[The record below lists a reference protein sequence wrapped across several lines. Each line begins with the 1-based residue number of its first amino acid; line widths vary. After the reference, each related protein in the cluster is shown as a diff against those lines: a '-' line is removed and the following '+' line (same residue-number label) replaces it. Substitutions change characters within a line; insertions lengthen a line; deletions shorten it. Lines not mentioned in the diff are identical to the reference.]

1 MTSYWTSSQVF
12 EEGRWHSL
20 CLLRKFN
27 LKSCRENFTACKQ
40 KQLYCLYF
48 QNIFSNYN
56 GIPKKHIRTENL
68 GELKRAFTLW
78 TQNTRKGR
86 TLFISLFFNSKFH
99 AWRNA
104 CIKKIFSINIV
115 LIWVEMSPIIY
126 SYVIYD
132 EFSSL
137 KICLECWEK
146 KSLYFYALRS
156 LYLISNELYMTHFI
170 IHCA

>member
-1 MTSYWTSSQVF
+1 MQVETALLPLFSEYLFKLQWYTQEAYKNRKSWWAKTSFYPLNSKYK
-12 EEGRWHSL
+12 E
-20 CLLRKFN
+20 RK
-27 LKSCRENFTACKQ
+27 NFVH
-40 KQLYCLYF
+40 
-48 QNIFSNYN
+48 N
-56 GIPKKHIRTENL
+56 
-68 GELKRAFTLW
+68 
-78 TQNTRKGR
+78 
-86 TLFISLFFNSKFH
+86 SLFFNSKFH

-156 LYLISNELYMTHFI
+156 LYLISSELYMTHFI